1 MTVSE
6 SARAVRDP
14 DASDDHGGTGMGQ
27 VSTLVAGGTAGA
39 GDTAVAGKTVG
50 VGTATT
56 EPPRPTAAPPA
67 PALGAELRSSLLLLA
82 LLVLVVA
89 GTPLIVMLITL
100 AGRL

>member
-1 MTVSE
+1 MTDSSFV
-6 SARAVRDP
+6 
-14 DASDDHGGTGMGQ
+14 
-27 VSTLVAGGTAGA
+27 
-39 GDTAVAGKTVG
+39 

-56 EPPRPTAAPPA
+56 EPPRPQAAPPA
-67 PALGAELRSSLLLLA
+67 PALGAEVRSSLLLLA

>member
-27 VSTLVAGGTAGA
+27 VSTLVAESTPVT
-39 GDTAVAGKTVG
+39 DSTFI

-56 EPPRPTAAPPA
+56 EPPRPQAAPTA

-89 GTPLIVMLITL
+89 GTPLIVTLITL

>member
-14 DASDDHGGTGMGQ
+14 DASYDHHGGTGMAQ
-27 VSTLVAGGTAGA
+27 VSTLVAASTV
-39 GDTAVAGKTVG
+39 VADSTVI

-56 EPPRPTAAPPA
+56 EPPRPPAALPA

-82 LLVLVVA
+82 LLLLVVA
-89 GTPLIVMLITL
+89 GTPLVVMLITL

>member
-27 VSTLVAGGTAGA
+27 VSTLVAESTP
-39 GDTAVAGKTVG
+39 VAESTFV
-50 VGTATT
+50 VGTAMT
-56 EPPRPTAAPPA
+56 EPPRPQAAPPA

>member
-27 VSTLVAGGTAGA
+27 VSTLVA
-39 GDTAVAGKTVG
+39 DSFAVADSTLV

-56 EPPRPTAAPPA
+56 ERPRPEAAPPA

>member
-14 DASDDHGGTGMGQ
+14 DASGDHGGTGMGQ
-27 VSTLVAGGTAGA
+27 VSTLVAESTRVT
-39 GDTAVAGKTVG
+39 DSSFV

-56 EPPRPTAAPPA
+56 EPPRPQAAPPA
-67 PALGAELRSSLLLLA
+67 PALGAEVRSSLLLLA

>member
-6 SARAVRDP
+6 SARAARDP

-27 VSTLVAGGTAGA
+27 VGTLV
-39 GDTAVAGKTVG
+39 

-56 EPPRPTAAPPA
+56 EPPRPKAAPPA

-89 GTPLIVMLITL
+89 GTPLLVMLITL